1 MADSI
6 LRLKVESQEYDNK
19 LKRAAEGLQKYV
31 DECRKAGGTLEVVEQ
46 DTLDF
51 VRAVGNMTTVSKS
64 AKGSINEM
72 TRAFTDLKVQYNELT
87 NAEKSS
93 PYGKALSSSMDQL
106 RARIKDAKDEMRGI
120 NMELSGSKF
129 GQFGGIIDDIG
140 HQMGITANITELVTS
155 NTALMTAGIGA
166 ATTAAIA
173 AAKAFADYNAE
184 LSSQQQVTTV
194 VTGLSGEDADKMTTA
209 ARALAKTYNV
219 DFRQAIE
226 AANTLMS
233 QFGENADD
241 TMQILRDGMQGMLQG
256 DGNKLLQM
264 IQRYAPAFQSAGVS
278 ASELVAVIQNSEGGI
293 FTDENMQAIVMGI
306 KNIREMTS
314 ATSDALAKLGIDGR
328 QMSKQ
333 MNEGTL
339 TVFDALK
346 QVSAQMVDINSNS
359 QTAGEVLKTVFGRS
373 GVMAGINVS
382 KAISQLNTN
391 LASAKIQT
399 GELGVAYSQLEL
411 ANERLEG
418 AMKEAFGYDGWNQMT
433 VEIKTGL
440 VTALSDVLE
449 GVTKVK
455 NVLSDME
462 PGKWFGTL
470 AESFVTMHS
479 ELIPIVEA
487 LKFIRSFKGEETP
500 VNQKSVDA
508 GAKAGGLLNKLPPKQ
523 GANTPQVSDRE
534 KALQAEVNRLNELLK
549 NKPTTKTEKTKYEAE
564 ISANDTT
571 IQKLTSEYVSLA
583 DTIKT
588 ASGEELNAAKARQAE
603 VQKEIAGLK
612 ARNDELHQFE
622 AEAQGTVTVSA
633 DGSVENLTK
642 QLKDLKQEQS
652 RVTDWREWVEYGN
665 KIDEVSGKIA
675 VLTGRLP
682 KDKQA
687 RFKITVTE
695 ENLQAVNQLRSIPKD
710 IGIKITADA
719 SDAEAKVRDIQ
730 DAVIESK
737 SFGIEV
743 DDMSVL
749 DAVREINGVE
759 LDEKTMTVTVET
771 AEAESQLSALN
782 GIRMTPKRIV
792 VNADTTGAESA
803 INGIN
808 GMAVNAKKVD
818 VTADTTDAEAKI
830 QDIQDA
836 AIEGKSFGIEVD
848 DMSVLDAVRE
858 INGVELDEKTMTVTV
873 ESAEAESQ
881 LSALNG
887 IRMTPKR
894 IVVNADTTG
903 AESAINGINGMAVNA
918 KKVDV
923 TADTT
928 DAEAKIQD
936 IQDAAIEGKSFGIE
950 VDDMSVLDAVREING
965 VELDEKTMT
974 VTVESAEAESQLS
987 ALNGMRIMPKRA
999 EVTADTGDAE
1009 ASINGV
1015 NGIAMR
1021 PKEVKVTA
1029 DISDANAK
1037 MEELRNRQ
1045 MIGKTIT
1052 VQANTEEALRMSQ
1065 DILDQNKLSVSLE
1078 VVPVEPNSSVTL
1090 AAIQKIASTAREA
1103 MSNADIGSAE
1113 FGNLMEQMVD
1123 ATALSNLIQTAI
1135 KSGMDTTVLR
1145 PTVEKLYSSLLSGN
1159 ITTNDLQGL
1168 VDQINQFFADN
1179 PIQLDIETGKVSVN
1193 TEKEGGKSGKSGG
1206 EMKKDGALVNVM
1218 NGITGGI
1225 NSMIGGIENIVGELP
1240 KGVKTVMGGIQGVM
1254 NILTAIQTIA
1264 ASIEAL
1270 ETVGSFLGIFRN
1282 GGIVPHAAGGFVIPG
1297 DDYAD
1302 RTLIA
1307 ASSGEL
1313 ILNKAQQGAVASMLS
1328 QKEQGYGS
1336 QPYVSGE
1343 QIYLG
1348 LNNYLRRTGR
1358 GEMLTARG

>member
-93 PYGKALSSSMDQL
+93 PYGRALSSSMDQL

-155 NTALMTAGIGA
+155 STAVMAAGIGA

-373 GVMAGINVS
+373 GVMAGTNVA

-523 GANTPQVSDRE
+523 EANTPQVSDRE

-549 NKPTTKTEKTKYEAE
+549 NKPTPKTEKTKYEAE

-571 IQKLTSEYVSLA
+571 IQKLTAEYVSLA

-588 ASGEELNAAKARQAE
+588 ASGEELNAAKARQVE

-675 VLTGRLP
+675 VLTGKLP
-682 KDKQA
+682 KDKQVQ
-687 RFKITVTE
+687 FKITVTE

-719 SDAEAKVRDIQ
+719 SDADAKVRGIQDATIEGKTFGIEVDDMSVLDAVREINGVELDEKTMTVTVETAEAENSLSALNGIRMTPKRIVVNADTTGAESAINGINGMAVNAKRVDVTADTTDAEAKIQDIQ
-730 DAVIESK
+730 DAAIEGK
-737 SFGIEV
+737 TFGIEV

-771 AEAESQLSALN
+771 AEAESQLSL
-782 GIRMTPKRIV
+782 
-792 VNADTTGAESA
+792 
-803 INGIN
+803 
-808 GMAVNAKKVD
+808 
-818 VTADTTDAEAKI
+818 
-830 QDIQDA
+830 
-836 AIEGKSFGIEVD
+836 
-848 DMSVLDAVRE
+848 
-858 INGVELDEKTMTVTV
+858 
-873 ESAEAESQ
+873 
-881 LSALNG
+881 
-887 IRMTPKR
+887 
-894 IVVNADTTG
+894 
-903 AESAINGINGMAVNA
+903 
-918 KKVDV
+918 
-923 TADTT
+923 
-928 DAEAKIQD
+928 
-936 IQDAAIEGKSFGIE
+936 
-950 VDDMSVLDAVREING
+950 
-965 VELDEKTMT
+965 
-974 VTVESAEAESQLS
+974 
-987 ALNGMRIMPKRA
+987 LNGMRIMPKRA
-999 EVTADTGDAE
+999 EVSADTGEAE

-1015 NGIAMR
+1015 NGMAMR

-1037 MEELRNRQ
+1037 IEELRNRQ

-1078 VVPVEPNSSVTL
+1078 VVPVEPNSSATL

-1135 KSGMDTTVLR
+1135 KGGMDTTALR
-1145 PTVEKLYSSLLSGN
+1145 PTVEKLYSSLLTGN

-1193 TEKEGGKSGKSGG
+1193 TEKEGGNRGKSGG

-1270 ETVGSFLGIFRN
+1270 ETVGKIFGLFAG

-1302 RTLIA
+1302 RTIIA

-1328 QKEQGYGS
+1328 QKEQGYGG

>member
-64 AKGSINEM
+64 AKGSISEM

-93 PYGKALSSSMDQL
+93 PYGRALSSSMDQL

-155 NTALMTAGIGA
+155 STALMTAGIGA

-314 ATSDALAKLGIDGR
+314 ATSEALSKLGIDGR

-346 QVSAQMVDINSNS
+346 QVSTQMVDINSNS

-373 GVMAGINVS
+373 GVMAGTNVA

-449 GVTKVK
+449 SVTKVK

-523 GANTPQVSDRE
+523 EANTPQVSDRE
-534 KALQAEVNRLNELLK
+534 KALQDEVNRLNELLK
-549 NKPTTKTEKTKYEAE
+549 NKPTPKTEKTKYEAE

-571 IQKLTSEYVSLA
+571 IQKLTAEYVSLA

-675 VLTGRLP
+675 VLTGKLP

-687 RFKITVTE
+687 QFKITVTE

-719 SDAEAKVRDIQ
+719 SDADAKVRGIQ
-730 DAVIESK
+730 DATIEGK
-737 SFGIEV
+737 TFGIEV

-803 INGIN
+803 INGVN

-818 VTADTTDAEAKI
+818 VTADTTDAEEKI

-836 AIEGKSFGIEVD
+836 AIEGKTFGIEVD

-873 ESAEAESQ
+873 ETAEAESQ
-881 LSALNG
+881 LSL
-887 IRMTPKR
+887 
-894 IVVNADTTG
+894 
-903 AESAINGINGMAVNA
+903 
-918 KKVDV
+918 
-923 TADTT
+923 
-928 DAEAKIQD
+928 
-936 IQDAAIEGKSFGIE
+936 
-950 VDDMSVLDAVREING
+950 
-965 VELDEKTMT
+965 
-974 VTVESAEAESQLS
+974 
-987 ALNGMRIMPKRA
+987 LNGMKIMPKRA
-999 EVTADTGDAE
+999 EVTADTGEAE

-1015 NGIAMR
+1015 NGISMR

-1078 VVPVEPNSSVTL
+1078 VVPVEPNSSATL

-1103 MSNADIGSAE
+1103 MSNADIGSTE
-1113 FGNLMEQMVD
+1113 FGNLTEQMVD

-1135 KSGMDTTVLR
+1135 KSGMDTTALR
-1145 PTVEKLYSSLLSGN
+1145 PTVEKLYSSLLTGN

-1328 QKEQGYGS
+1328 QKEQGYGG

-1343 QIYLG
+1343 QIFLG

>member
-64 AKGSINEM
+64 AKGSISEM

-373 GVMAGINVS
+373 GVMAGTNVA

-523 GANTPQVSDRE
+523 EANTPQVSDRE

-571 IQKLTSEYVSLA
+571 IQKLTAEYVSLA
-583 DTIKT
+583 DTVKT
-588 ASGEELNAAKARQAE
+588 ASGEELNAAKARQSE

-622 AEAQGTVTVSA
+622 AEAQGTFTVSA
-633 DGSVENLTK
+633 DGSMENLTK

-675 VLTGRLP
+675 VLTGKLP

-687 RFKITVTE
+687 QFKITVTE
-695 ENLQAVNQLRSIPKD
+695 ENLKAVNQLRSIPKD

-719 SDAEAKVRDIQ
+719 SDADAKVRDIQ
-730 DAVIESK
+730 DATIEGK
-737 SFGIEV
+737 TFGIEV

-818 VTADTTDAEAKI
+818 VTADTTDAEEKI
-830 QDIQDA
+830 KDIQDA
-836 AIEGKSFGIEVD
+836 AIEGKTFGIEVD

-873 ESAEAESQ
+873 ETAEAESQ
-881 LSALNG
+881 LSL
-887 IRMTPKR
+887 
-894 IVVNADTTG
+894 
-903 AESAINGINGMAVNA
+903 
-918 KKVDV
+918 
-923 TADTT
+923 
-928 DAEAKIQD
+928 
-936 IQDAAIEGKSFGIE
+936 
-950 VDDMSVLDAVREING
+950 
-965 VELDEKTMT
+965 
-974 VTVESAEAESQLS
+974 
-987 ALNGMRIMPKRA
+987 LNGMRIMPKRA
-999 EVTADTGDAE
+999 EVTADTEGAE
-1009 ASINGV
+1009 ASINSV
-1015 NGIAMR
+1015 NGITMR

-1078 VVPVEPNSSVTL
+1078 VVPVEPNSSATL

-1103 MSNADIGSAE
+1103 MSNADIGSEE

-1135 KSGMDTTVLR
+1135 KSGMDTTALR

-1206 EMKKDGALVNVM
+1206 EMKKDGALVSVM

-1270 ETVGSFLGIFRN
+1270 ETVGNIFGLFSG

>member
-887 IRMTPKR
+887 
-894 IVVNADTTG
+894 
-903 AESAINGINGMAVNA
+903 
-918 KKVDV
+918 
-923 TADTT
+923 
-928 DAEAKIQD
+928 
-936 IQDAAIEGKSFGIE
+936 
-950 VDDMSVLDAVREING
+950 
-965 VELDEKTMT
+965 
-974 VTVESAEAESQLS
+974 
-987 ALNGMRIMPKRA
+987 MRIMPKRA

>member
-93 PYGKALSSSMDQL
+93 PYGRALSSSMDQL

-155 NTALMTAGIGA
+155 STALMTAGIGA

-293 FTDENMQAIVMGI
+293 FTDENMQAIAMGI
-306 KNIREMTS
+306 KNIREMTG

-373 GVMAGINVS
+373 GAMAGTNVA

-449 GVTKVK
+449 SVTKVK

-523 GANTPQVSDRE
+523 EANTPQVSDRE
-534 KALQAEVNRLNELLK
+534 KALQDEVNRLNELLK
-549 NKPTTKTEKTKYEAE
+549 NKPTPKTEKTKYEAE

-571 IQKLTSEYVSLA
+571 IQKLTAEYVSLA

-675 VLTGRLP
+675 VLTGKLP

-687 RFKITVTE
+687 QFKITVTE
-695 ENLQAVNQLRSIPKD
+695 ENIQAVNQLRSIPKD

-719 SDAEAKVRDIQ
+719 SDADAKVRGIQ
-730 DAVIESK
+730 DATIEGK
-737 SFGIEV
+737 TFGIEV

-803 INGIN
+803 INGVN

-818 VTADTTDAEAKI
+818 VTADTTDAEEKI

-836 AIEGKSFGIEVD
+836 AIEGKTFGIEVD

-873 ESAEAESQ
+873 ETAEAESQ
-881 LSALNG
+881 LSL
-887 IRMTPKR
+887 I
-894 IVVNADTTG
+894 
-903 AESAINGINGMAVNA
+903 
-918 KKVDV
+918 
-923 TADTT
+923 
-928 DAEAKIQD
+928 
-936 IQDAAIEGKSFGIE
+936 
-950 VDDMSVLDAVREING
+950 
-965 VELDEKTMT
+965 
-974 VTVESAEAESQLS
+974 
-987 ALNGMRIMPKRA
+987 NGMRIMPKRA
-999 EVTADTGDAE
+999 EVTADTGEAE
-1009 ASINGV
+1009 ASISGV

-1078 VVPVEPNSSVTL
+1078 VVPVEPNSSATL

-1103 MSNADIGSAE
+1103 MSNADIGSTE

-1135 KSGMDTTVLR
+1135 KSGMDTTALR
-1145 PTVEKLYSSLLSGN
+1145 PTVEKLYSSLLTGN

-1328 QKEQGYGS
+1328 QKEQGYGG

-1343 QIYLG
+1343 QIFLG

>member
-93 PYGKALSSSMDQL
+93 PYGRALYSSMEQL

-155 NTALMTAGIGA
+155 GTALMTAGIGA
-166 ATTAAIA
+166 AATAAIA
-173 AAKAFADYNAE
+173 AAKAFAAYNAE

-314 ATSDALAKLGIDGR
+314 ATSEALSKLGIDGR
-328 QMSKQ
+328 LMSKQ
-333 MNEGTL
+333 INEGTL

-346 QVSAQMVDINSNS
+346 QVSEQMVDINSNS
-359 QTAGEVLKTVFGRS
+359 QAAGEVLRAVFGRS
-373 GVMAGINVS
+373 GVMAGTNVA

-391 LASAKIQT
+391 LASAKIRT

-449 GVTKVK
+449 GITKVK

-470 AESFVTMHS
+470 AESFGALHT
-479 ELIPIVEA
+479 ELIPIIEA

-500 VNQKSVDA
+500 VNHKSIDA

-523 GANTPQVSDRE
+523 EANTPQVSDRE
-534 KALQAEVNRLNELLK
+534 KNLQAEIDRLNELLK
-549 NKPTTKTEKTKYEAE
+549 NKPTAKTQKTKYEAE

-571 IQKLTSEYVSLA
+571 IQKLTAEYVSLA

-603 VQKEIAGLK
+603 VQREIAGLK

-633 DGSVENLTK
+633 DGSVENLNN

-665 KIDEVSGKIA
+665 KIGEVSGKIA
-675 VLTGRLP
+675 ILTGKLP
-682 KDKQA
+682 KDKQVQ
-687 RFKITVTE
+687 FKITVTE

-710 IGIKITADA
+710 VGIKIAADTT
-719 SDAEAKVRDIQ
+719 DAEAKIKDIQ
-730 DAVIESK
+730 DAAIEGK
-737 SFGIEV
+737 TFGIEV

-749 DAVREINGVE
+749 DAVREIDGVELDEKTMTVTVETAEAENSLSALNGIRMTPKRIMVNADTNGAESAINSINGMALNAKKVDVTADTTDAEANIKDIQDAAIEGKTFGIEVDDMSVLDAVREIDGVE

-771 AEAESQLSALN
+771 AEAESQLSL
-782 GIRMTPKRIV
+782 
-792 VNADTTGAESA
+792 
-803 INGIN
+803 
-808 GMAVNAKKVD
+808 
-818 VTADTTDAEAKI
+818 
-830 QDIQDA
+830 
-836 AIEGKSFGIEVD
+836 
-848 DMSVLDAVRE
+848 
-858 INGVELDEKTMTVTV
+858 
-873 ESAEAESQ
+873 
-881 LSALNG
+881 
-887 IRMTPKR
+887 
-894 IVVNADTTG
+894 
-903 AESAINGINGMAVNA
+903 
-918 KKVDV
+918 
-923 TADTT
+923 
-928 DAEAKIQD
+928 
-936 IQDAAIEGKSFGIE
+936 
-950 VDDMSVLDAVREING
+950 
-965 VELDEKTMT
+965 
-974 VTVESAEAESQLS
+974 
-987 ALNGMRIMPKRA
+987 LNGMRIMPKRA
-999 EVTADTGDAE
+999 EVTADTGEAE
-1009 ASINGV
+1009 TSISGV
-1015 NGIAMR
+1015 NGITMR

-1029 DISDANAK
+1029 NISDANAK

-1045 MIGKTIT
+1045 MIGNTIT

-1078 VVPVEPNSSVTL
+1078 VVPVEPNSSATL

-1113 FGNLMEQMVD
+1113 FGNLVEQMVD

-1135 KSGMDTTVLR
+1135 KSGMDTTALR
-1145 PTVEKLYSSLLSGN
+1145 PTVEKLYSSLLTGN

-1254 NILTAIQTIA
+1254 NILTAIQTIT
-1264 ASIEAL
+1264 ASIESI
-1270 ETVGSFLGIFRN
+1270 ETVGKIFGIFKFA
-1282 GGIVPHAAGGFVIPG
+1282 GGGLVPHAANGFVIPG

-1328 QKEQGYGS
+1328 QKEQGYGG